1 MNINL
6 KLSLYDKWNVPCLY
20 KCFEAYIGVRKYN
33 IMTAKLTKKLV
44 AA

>member
-1 MNINL
+1 MF
-6 KLSLYDKWNVPCLY
+6 
-20 KCFEAYIGVRKYN
+20 FEAYIGVRKYN